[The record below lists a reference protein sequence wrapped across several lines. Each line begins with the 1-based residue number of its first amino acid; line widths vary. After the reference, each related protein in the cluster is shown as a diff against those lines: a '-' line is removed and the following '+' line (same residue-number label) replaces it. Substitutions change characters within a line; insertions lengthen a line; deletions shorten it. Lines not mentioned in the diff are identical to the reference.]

1 MECGSS
7 ARTPGLDKEG
17 EWMEIRKWK
26 DGKLKAESGSSART
40 SGLVNEGE

>member
-26 DGKLKAESGSSART
+26 AGKLKAESGSSARM
-40 SGLVNEGE
+40 SGLDKEGE